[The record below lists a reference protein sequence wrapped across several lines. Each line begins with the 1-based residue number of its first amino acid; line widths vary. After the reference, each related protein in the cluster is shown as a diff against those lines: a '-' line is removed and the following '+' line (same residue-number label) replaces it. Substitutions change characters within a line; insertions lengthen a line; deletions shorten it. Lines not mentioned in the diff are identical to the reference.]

1 MGNGL
6 LEINT
11 PEETAEGGFISNNP
25 RLPEVFL
32 SALKTFATRGSI
44 YQK

>member
-1 MGNGL
+1 MGNEL

-11 PEETAEGGFISNNP
+11 PEATAEGGFISNNP
-25 RLPEVFL
+25 WLPEVFL
-32 SALKTFATRGSI
+32 SILKTFAARASI